1 MLAFSASSHSNVS
14 NESVTLHCTK
24 RSRVNHT
31 DNIQYNKTYDLNYT
45 EMGNSTSKINRY
57 IRKHNYNAAEK
68 ELFCELSKVEEMSL
82 AAANLHDRLTDIYF
96 RLGRMEDAMKHG
108 QMSLATKQKL
118 APDSMDLAR
127 TLSDIGC
134 IYYERRE
141 YEQSLYFLEGSQEI
155 RERLEPESLETAR
168 VYTNLSV
175 TLNRLHRVEESCEKA
190 LQALRIKEKIAP
202 NSSTLAISYIC
213 VAAIA
218 IQNHQIDVAAG
229 YLETAKRFPKT
240 HDVTVCFLNNLG
252 NLQATKG
259 DRQGCIKL
267 QRQACEMEKKNLGDS
282 VNLAT
287 LYERLALYLDENAE
301 TQEEARSFR
310 TQAIAIRYSKVPQS
324 LETRCKKAP
333 PS

>member
-1 MLAFSASSHSNVS
+1 
-14 NESVTLHCTK
+14 
-24 RSRVNHT
+24 
-31 DNIQYNKTYDLNYT
+31 
-45 EMGNSTSKINRY
+45 MGNSTSKINRY
-57 IRKHNYNAAEK
+57 IRQHNYNAAEK

-82 AAANLHDRLTDIYF
+82 AAATLHDKLTEIYF
-96 RLGRMEDAMKHG
+96 RLGKLEDAIKHG

-127 TLSDIGC
+127 TLSNIGC
-134 IYYERRE
+134 IYYKRKE

-155 RERLEPESLETAR
+155 RERLKPESLETAIG
-168 VYTNLSV
+168 YTNLSL
-175 TLNRLHRVEESCEKA
+175 TLGDLHRVKESYEKA

-202 NSSTLAISYIC
+202 NSSTLAISYIG

-218 IQNHQIDVAAG
+218 IQIHQIDVAARI
-229 YLETAKRFPKT
+229 LETAKRLPKT
-240 HDVTVCFLNNLG
+240 HDVTVGFLVGRG
-252 NLQATKG
+252 NLQAAKG

-287 LYERLALYLDENAE
+287 LYETLALYLEENVE
-301 TQEEARSFR
+301 TQEEARYLR

-324 LETRCKKAP
+324 LETRCKKTP